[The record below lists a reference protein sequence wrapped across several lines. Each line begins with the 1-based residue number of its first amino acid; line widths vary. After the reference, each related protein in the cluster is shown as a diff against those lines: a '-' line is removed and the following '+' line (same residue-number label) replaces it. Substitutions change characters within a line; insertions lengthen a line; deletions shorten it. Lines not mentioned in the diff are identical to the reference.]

1 MDSRKRRRI
10 LNEDDVNDDDDD
22 KDKDLI
28 KVIDNHIYFYSDISR
43 NSAFKLNE
51 VFQKMSFNLLNNQF
65 TMKEDDNFIYLHIF
79 SNGGDVFA
87 AFAIID
93 IIKKSKIPVVS
104 IIEGCAASA
113 ATLVSI
119 CCTKRLI
126 HQHAFMLVHE
136 ISSGFF
142 GKMSECKDDIKNMK
156 SLMKSLKKIY
166 KEYTDI
172 DFDKMDEILKHDIW
186 WSAKKCLKYR
196 LVDRII

>member
-1 MDSRKRRRI
+1 MNSRKRRRV
-10 LNEDDVNDDDDD
+10 LNEEDINDEEDEKD
-22 KDKDLI
+22 KDKDFI

-51 VFQKMSFNLLNNQF
+51 AFQKMSYNLLNNQF
-65 TMKEDDNFIYLHIF
+65 TMKEDDRFIYLHIF
-79 SNGGDVFA
+79 SNGGDIFA

-113 ATLVSI
+113 ATLISI

-126 HQHAFMLVHE
+126 HKHAFMLVHE

-142 GKMSECKDDIKNMK
+142 GKMSECQL
-156 SLMKSLKKIY
+156 SLIH
-166 KEYTDI
+166 I
-172 DFDKMDEILKHDIW
+172 
-186 WSAKKCLKYR
+186 
-196 LVDRII
+196 